1 MIKATL
7 VTDIGPIALIGIN
20 DANIR
25 RLRAGMPLDIKLKD
39 LNPPGMHV
47 ERVVISLAHTYTEV
61 LEDWTRD
68 GVPVTKEMRFEAQAL
83 DNQLKEEKN
92 KEDQNPF

>member
-20 DANIR
+20 DANVR
-25 RLRAGMPLDIKLKD
+25 RLRAGMPLDIKLKE

-61 LEDWTRD
+61 LEDWAKD
-68 GVPVTKEMRFEAQAL
+68 GVPVTKEMWFEAQAL
-83 DNQLKEEKN
+83 DAQLKEEKT
-92 KEDQNPF
+92 KQDENPF